1 MTLLNSMERFPF
13 ESNENENEESIEF
26 VLDTKQIVLEDKII
40 MMIDSNE
47 KMLFDMTPFLT
58 NLINEETRVD
68 EKCFLFFVFSLILL
82 GISC

>member
-1 MTLLNSMERFPF
+1 MERFPF

-26 VLDTKQIVLEDKII
+26 VLDTKQIVLEGKII